1 MNVLMILLLV
11 LIISCAVCVAFTK
24 NLLVAAVVF
33 MTQSLLLSLVWIL
46 LQSPDLGITEAAVG
60 AGVSSVLFML
70 TLRRIHTEDLRLE
83 ALEQEARK
91 AQASM
96 TSEPNANTAVK
107 AAGQAGKEAAKV
119 SETAVSSA
127 GKTGDAK

>member
-46 LQSPDLGITEAAVG
+46 L
-60 AGVSSVLFML
+60 
-70 TLRRIHTEDLRLE
+70 
-83 ALEQEARK
+83 
-91 AQASM
+91 
-96 TSEPNANTAVK
+96 
-107 AAGQAGKEAAKV
+107 
-119 SETAVSSA
+119 
-127 GKTGDAK
+127 

>member
-60 AGVSSVLFML
+60 AGIDSLLLFVLPP
-70 TLRRIHTEDLRLE
+70 TGG
-83 ALEQEARK
+83 AR
-91 AQASM
+91 
-96 TSEPNANTAVK
+96 E
-107 AAGQAGKEAAKV
+107 GL
-119 SETAVSSA
+119 
-127 GKTGDAK
+127 